1 MEVYFMQNRFTS
13 WPAWITLLP
22 VIIILGDTYGLWNVI
37 GISADNFTKVFMG
50 IGGILVAFGVFNNP
64 TDKDKF

>member
-1 MEVYFMQNRFTS
+1 MQNRFTS